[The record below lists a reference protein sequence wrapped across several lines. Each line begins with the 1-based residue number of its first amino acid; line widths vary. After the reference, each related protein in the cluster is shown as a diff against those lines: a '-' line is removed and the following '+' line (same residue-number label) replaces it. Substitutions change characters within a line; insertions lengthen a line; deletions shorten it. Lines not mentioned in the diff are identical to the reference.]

1 MSLATQSFT
10 YALNNIEELKKFI
23 QNRATN
29 IIKNT
34 DNDFDENTVF
44 IIFTMFT
51 KGFFTTYLLPEPQF
65 QDGAIVD
72 PYALNLTVIATIS
85 GKAITKDYNL
95 VKKWFV
101 CELTNGLNETQTLD
115 ENADAVSFNKNT
127 SIIGITEYDMQTPLK
142 VFLRKTGQ
150 DINNVRTHLVEHLNI
165 ASEKAS
171 LIQDMANSYYNKIM
185 DKPLGVFLKD
195 KNHGLSVLNDVTEH
209 VTYVIHQ

>member
-10 YALNNIEELKKFI
+10 YALNNIEELTKFI

-29 IIKNT
+29 IINNT
-34 DNDFDENTVF
+34 DNNFDENTVF
-44 IIFTMFT
+44 IIFTMFA

-65 QDGAIVD
+65 QDDAIVD

-101 CELTNGLNETQTLD
+101 YELTNGLNETQTLD
-115 ENADAVSFNKNT
+115 ENANAVNFNKNT

-150 DINNVRTHLVEHLNI
+150 DINNVRTRLVEHLNI

-171 LIQDMANSYYNKIM
+171 LIQNMANSYYNKIM
-185 DKPLGVFLKD
+185 DKPLGVFLND